1 MKWAHAAATTPDAV
15 AALDAFP
22 ALRRAAVPTQVE
34 AVGGGVPLAAVTVAA
49 FFVSVLLAVFV
60 TYRFARGYLRTRR
73 RPLLYLTLGLL
84 LLAPLPM
91 FLRLALGNV
100 GEVSA
105 TERTVAVTA
114 SKLCG
119 LLVVLGVVHR

>member
-1 MKWAHAAATTPDAV
+1 M
-15 AALDAFP
+15 
-22 ALRRAAVPTQVE
+22 PTQVE
-34 AVGGGVPLAAVTVAA
+34 AVGGNATLAAVTVVA
-49 FFVSVLLAVFV
+49 FFLSVLLAVFV

-91 FLRLALGNV
+91 FLRLAFGNV
-100 GEVSA
+100 GGVSA
-105 TERTVAVTA
+105 TERTVLVTA

-119 LLVVLGVVHR
+119 LLLVLGVVHR